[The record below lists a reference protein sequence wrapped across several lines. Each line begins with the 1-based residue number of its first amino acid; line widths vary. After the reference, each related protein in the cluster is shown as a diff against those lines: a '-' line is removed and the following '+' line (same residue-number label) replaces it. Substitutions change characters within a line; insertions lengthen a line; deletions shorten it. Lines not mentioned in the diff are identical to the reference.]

1 MAQHSS
7 VAHLEA
13 QELCPLPLIS
23 FPRRGRG
30 PWLRGLEEVQPRR
43 SASSLKVLGLKF
55 PAGRGR
61 EDILGVELLER
72 C

>member
-1 MAQHSS
+1 MP
-7 VAHLEA
+7 HLEA

-23 FPRRGRG
+23 FPCHSRG
-30 PWLRGLEEVQPRR
+30 PWPCGLEEVQPRR

-55 PAGRGR
+55 PEGRGR
-61 EDILGVELLER
+61 EDILGVELLEG